1 MSQLLLLVS
10 CGIPQWP
17 ALARGWGGCGE
28 GKGGEGKGWEG
39 KVVVC
44 CCHFCKV
51 DVDLTKISAMCCV
64 CNCTLLQQEKN

>member
-17 ALARGWGGCGE
+17 ALARGCGVVGLWGCGVVGLWGRE
-28 GKGGEGKGWEG
+28 GMGREGKGWEG

-44 CCHFCKV
+44 
-51 DVDLTKISAMCCV
+51 
-64 CNCTLLQQEKN
+64 LLSFL